1 VLFEAAADPRVRGAD
16 AVAFFDTAQHL
27 FGIPGAFAA
36 LPAETIAVF
45 DDAFV
50 ARLAQ
55 ALGEAVHLNGHTPEA
70 AIQTVI
76 DARNAARASRD
87 FKLADRLRQVLGSLR
102 IVLTDNKD
110 GTTTWSFEG

>member
-1 VLFEAAADPRVRGAD
+1 
-16 AVAFFDTAQHL
+16 
-27 FGIPGAFAA
+27 
-36 LPAETIAVF
+36 
-45 DDAFV
+45 
-50 ARLAQ
+50 LAQ